1 MSSNISNKKIREQ
14 ILNKYDGKC
23 AYCGVNLEKLTIDH
37 IEPKRRGATSEEVK
51 KYGRGSDA
59 IDNYNPCCQ
68 SCNSSK
74 STFSIEEWRR
84 EISLKHERVLKSS
97 SNYRL
102 LNRFSLVKVAEEV
115 LFHFEK
121 IRNNG

>member
-1 MSSNISNKKIREQ
+1 MSSNISNKKVREE

-23 AYCGVNLEKLTIDH
+23 AYCGVELKKLTIDH
-37 IEPKRRGATSEEVK
+37 IEPKRRGATPEEIK
-51 KYGRGSDA
+51 KYGRGSDS
-59 IDNYNPCCQ
+59 IINYNPCCQ

-74 STFSIEEWRR
+74 STFSIEKWRE

-102 LNRFSLVKVAEEV
+102 LNRLGMVDVKKEV
-115 LFHFEK
+115 VFYFET
-121 IRNNG
+121 IY